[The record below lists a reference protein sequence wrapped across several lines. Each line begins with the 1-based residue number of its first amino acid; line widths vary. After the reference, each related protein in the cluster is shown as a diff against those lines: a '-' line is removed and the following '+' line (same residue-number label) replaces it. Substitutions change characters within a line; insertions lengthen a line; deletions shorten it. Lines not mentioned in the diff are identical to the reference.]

1 MIFIKC
7 VKFSL
12 SETNITQSDKYFL
25 ISNFLCSE
33 TLILLSLY
41 FGFTYFLMCSFKSML
56 TTTNNITCSPS
67 KGRSISFFYLLS
79 DIDVK
84 VVSCGLSI
92 PVQRLICQIIQTTI
106 INLSCLFFFNPNS
119 IFMKHVPFSQK
130 IIWYRFILV

>member
-7 VKFSL
+7 VKSSL
-12 SETNITQSDKYFL
+12 SETDITQPDKYFL
-25 ISNFLCSE
+25 ISNILCSE
-33 TLILLSLY
+33 AFILLSLY
-41 FGFTYFLMCSFKSML
+41 FGFTYFLMCRFKFML
-56 TTTNNITCSPS
+56 TTTNNITWSPS
-67 KGRSISFFYLLS
+67 KGRSISFFYISS

-130 IIWYRFILV
+130 